1 MMGPSRAQ
9 PGTAAVRPWVEHGVE
24 IQSPGKKLGAQ
35 LHGTV
40 KGCTAALRAPG
51 SYGKRVPQ
59 PPRIKPS
66 WLFKHKVVGMAPCFE
81 GFLVDVASD
90 GQSRREAP
98 QLIAYVYS
106 LQEGQ
111 SLADLAQS

>member
-1 MMGPSRAQ
+1 MGRAWCGNAKPRQ
-9 PGTAAVRPWVEHGVE
+9 EAGDT
-24 IQSPGKKLGAQ
+24 

-66 WLFKHKVVGMAPCFE
+66 WLFKHKVVGTAPCSE
-81 GFLVDVASD
+81 GFSVDVASD
-90 GQSRREAP
+90 GQSRREDP
-98 QLIAYVYS
+98 QHVAYVYS